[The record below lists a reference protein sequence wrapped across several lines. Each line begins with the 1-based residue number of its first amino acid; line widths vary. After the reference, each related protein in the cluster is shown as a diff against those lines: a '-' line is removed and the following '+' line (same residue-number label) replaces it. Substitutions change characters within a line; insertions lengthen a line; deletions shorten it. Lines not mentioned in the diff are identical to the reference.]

1 MVDFLLVLDSACCWN
16 TLVQKIEVDF
26 IVFIIIYSMYCE
38 DLLYVLSLKFDSA
51 MMHVG
56 IQLVK
61 ALLYC

>member
-1 MVDFLLVLDSACCWN
+1 MVDFLLVMDSACCWN
-16 TLVQKIEVDF
+16 TLVQQIEVF
-26 IVFIIIYSMYCE
+26 FIIIYSMYCE

>member
-1 MVDFLLVLDSACCWN
+1 
-16 TLVQKIEVDF
+16 
-26 IVFIIIYSMYCE
+26 MYCE